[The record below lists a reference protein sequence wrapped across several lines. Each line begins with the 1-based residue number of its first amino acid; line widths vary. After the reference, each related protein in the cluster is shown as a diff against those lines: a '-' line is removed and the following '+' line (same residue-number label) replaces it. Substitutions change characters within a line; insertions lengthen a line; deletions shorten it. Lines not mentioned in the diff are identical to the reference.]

1 MIAARQPERST
12 PVLLPEFEADR
23 AAELDELRFGEVRVE
38 AGPEV
43 VVGSGG
49 VPGDRVRPPQGE
61 PLTLVEAGEVRD
73 LGVLG
78 EVADFARFDE
88 RERLALR
95 WAHAIAWD
103 SSVADDD
110 LWAGLHA
117 RFSEPEL
124 VELGCAI
131 GFELGQQHWRR
142 TVGLPRRDH
151 DGTS

>member
-1 MIAARQPERST
+1 MPYLPGNEHEIRALVPAADEAYRYARDNVLRAGLVDPELKELCFRY
-12 PVLLPEFEADR
+12 L
-23 AAELDELRFGEVRVE
+23 AED
-38 AGPEV
+38 P
-43 VVGSGG
+43 
-49 VPGDRVRPPQGE
+49 
-61 PLTLVEAGEVRD
+61 
-73 LGVLG
+73 
-78 EVADFARFDE
+78 EVADLAGFDG

-103 SSVADDD
+103 SSTADDD

-117 RFSEPEL
+117 HFSEPEL

-151 DGTS
+151 DAS